1 VLTLLLMFLLYFL
14 PAIIGRRKRDAAGI
28 LLINLFLGW
37 TGIGW
42 IVALVW
48 ACAAEPLAR
57 VPRLP
62 VVVDGRYCCRC
73 GSATFPGAHFCTG
86 CGCTV

>member
-1 VLTLLLMFLLYFL
+1 MFLLYFL
-14 PAIIGRRKRDAAGI
+14 PAIIGRTKRDRAGI
-28 LLINLFLGW
+28 LLFNLFLGW

-48 ACAAEPLAR
+48 ACAAEPHAR
-57 VPRLP
+57 ASGPP
-62 VVVDGRYCCRC
+62 VAVDRRYCCRC
-73 GSATFPGAHFCTG
+73 GSATFSGAHFCTG

>member
-1 VLTLLLMFLLYFL
+1 MFTLLLLFLLYFL
-14 PAIIGRRKRDAAGI
+14 PAIIGRDKRSATGI
-28 LLINLFLGW
+28 LLFNLFLGW

-42 IVALVW
+42 IVALFW
-48 ACAAEPLAR
+48 ACAAEPLPCL
-57 VPRLP
+57 PRLP
-62 VVVDGRYCCRC
+62 LAVGGRYCCRC